1 MTLFAVVELEQ
12 ENNKNKLLAD
22 TRVFSS
28 REIGLGFLRRRYDAV
43 KAAADA
49 GAGVLAFEYSEDGWY
64 AITDNDN
71 NTWEGYL
78 SEGLCVN
85 EVMAVAK
92 SPERPATV
100 AVCEPKKSPERVERT
115 DTEILKELMDVV
127 MEYNADRDTE
137 WDFVG
142 KHGIDPDAWT
152 QEQTAEHEGILA
164 DIQKNRIRIRDI
176 IREATDDQTI
186 EF

>member
-1 MTLFAVVELEQ
+1 MTIFAVVELEQ
-12 ENNKNKLLAD
+12 ENNKNKVLAD

-28 REIGLGFLRRRYDAV
+28 REIGLSFLRRRYDAV

-85 EVMAVAK
+85 EVMAACAGNRAK
-92 SPERPATV
+92 NPFIEDKSHFGSMTV
-100 AVCEPKKSPERVERT
+100 RQLVEIVGDTDEFPKGLDTRVCIGDVEGNNGVNPNMMVT
-115 DTEILKELMDVV
+115 AHKPGDIVLS
-127 MEYNADRDTE
+127 
-137 WDFVG
+137 
-142 KHGIDPDAWT
+142 IDP
-152 QEQTAEHEGILA
+152 HEG
-164 DIQKNRIRIRDI
+164 DEEYDP
-176 IREATDDQTI
+176 DDGGTGDA
-186 EF
+186 EVTA